1 MTVICR
7 VSVGYGAGLC
17 AVWSASI
24 GLDNYMTDPASLTRT
39 PGPDVTP
46 RSSRKATL

>member
-24 GLDNYMTDPASLTRT
+24 GLDNYMADPATVSAVYGRVLTGKRL
-39 PGPDVTP
+39 P
-46 RSSRKATL
+46 L